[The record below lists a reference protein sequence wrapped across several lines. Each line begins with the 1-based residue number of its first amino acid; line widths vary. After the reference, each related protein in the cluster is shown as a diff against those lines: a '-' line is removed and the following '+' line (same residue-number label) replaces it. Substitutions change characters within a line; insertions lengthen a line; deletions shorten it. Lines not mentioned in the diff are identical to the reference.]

1 MFFVMDALI
10 KWEKLARRKY
20 DYVYAETAFDKKLF
34 KDAMKLAFEMF
45 CQLGETK
52 NLSVTRKNVTGDP
65 HFAVLDCC
73 LIIQYMSEY
82 AAECFVEDESKDL
95 IFTASQYAVRIF
107 LNNMRVHWSFH
118 PNHPIL
124 TDNIGFRDD
133 ERAYPYNVET
143 GDLSDL
149 QKLAQYRASWD

>member
-1 MFFVMDALI
+1 MFYVMDAFV
-10 KWEKLARRKY
+10 KWERLACRKY
-20 DYVYAETAFDKKLF
+20 DYVYGETAFDKKLF

-52 NLSVTRKNVTGDP
+52 KLSVTRKDVTGDP
-65 HFAVLDCC
+65 YFCVMDCC
-73 LIIQYMSEY
+73 QVIQYMSEY
-82 AAECFVEDESKDL
+82 AAECFIEDISKDL

-107 LNNMRVHWSFH
+107 LNNLRGHWHFDEDQ
-118 PNHPIL
+118 PVL
-124 TDNIGFRDD
+124 TDEMGFCDD

>member
-1 MFFVMDALI
+1 MFFVVDAFI
-10 KWEKLARRKY
+10 KWESLTRRKY
-20 DYVYAETAFDKKLF
+20 DYVYGETAFDKKLF

-52 NLSVTRKNVTGDP
+52 KLSVARKDATGDP
-65 HFAVLDCC
+65 HFCVLECC
-73 LIIQYMSEY
+73 QVIQYMSEY
-82 AAECFVEDESKDL
+82 AAECFVEDGSKDL

-107 LNNMRVHWSFH
+107 LNNMRGHWSFH

-124 TDNIGFRDD
+124 TDDIGFCDD
-133 ERAYPYNVET
+133 ERSYPYNVKS

-149 QKLAQYRASWD
+149 KKLAKYRASWD

>member
-10 KWEKLARRKY
+10 KWERLARRKY

-34 KDAMKLAFEMF
+34 RDAMKLAFEMF

-65 HFAVLDCC
+65 HFSVLDCC

-95 IFTASQYAVRIF
+95 VFTASQYAVRIF

-133 ERAYPYNVET
+133 ERAYPYTVET

-149 QKLAQYRASWD
+149 QKLAQYRAAWD

>member
-1 MFFVMDALI
+1 MFFVMDAFI
-10 KWEKLARRKY
+10 KWESLARRKY
-20 DYVYAETAFDKKLF
+20 DYVYGETAFDKKLF

-52 NLSVTRKNVTGDP
+52 KLSVTRENVTGDP
-65 HFAVLDCC
+65 HFCILDCC
-73 LIIQYMSEY
+73 QVIQHMSEY
-82 AAECFVEDESKDL
+82 AAECFIEDESKDL

-107 LNNMRVHWSFH
+107 LNNMRGHWPFH
-118 PNHPIL
+118 PNHPVL
-124 TDNIGFRDD
+124 TDNIGFCDD

>member
-1 MFFVMDALI
+1 MFFVVDAFI
-10 KWEKLARRKY
+10 KWENLARRKY
-20 DYVYAETAFDKKLF
+20 DYVYGETAFDKKLF

-45 CQLGETK
+45 CQLGKTK
-52 NLSVTRKNVTGDP
+52 KLAVTRKNVTGDP
-65 HFAVLDCC
+65 GFCVLDCC
-73 LIIQYMSEY
+73 QVIQHMSEY

-107 LNNMRVHWSFH
+107 LNNLRGHWHFEEDR
-118 PNHPIL
+118 PVL
-124 TDNIGFRDD
+124 ADEMEFCDD

-149 QKLAQYRASWD
+149 QKLAQYRASWY

>member
-1 MFFVMDALI
+1 M
-10 KWEKLARRKY
+10 
-20 DYVYAETAFDKKLF
+20 
-34 KDAMKLAFEMF
+34 
-45 CQLGETK
+45 
-52 NLSVTRKNVTGDP
+52 SVTRKDVTGDP
-65 HFAVLDCC
+65 HFCVLDCC
-73 LIIQYMSEY
+73 QVIQYMPEY

-107 LNNMRVHWSFH
+107 LENLRSHWHFDEYQ
-118 PNHPIL
+118 PVL
-124 TDNIGFRDD
+124 TDEMGFCDD

>member
-1 MFFVMDALI
+1 MFFVMDAFI
-10 KWEKLARRKY
+10 KWESLARRKY
-20 DYVYAETAFDKKLF
+20 DYISGESAFDKKLF

-52 NLSVTRKNVTGDP
+52 KVSVTRKDVTGDP
-65 HFAVLDCC
+65 HFCVLDCC
-73 LIIQYMSEY
+73 QVIQYMSEY

-107 LNNMRVHWSFH
+107 LNNLRGHWPFYEDQ
-118 PNHPIL
+118 PVL
-124 TDNIGFRDD
+124 TDELGFCDD

>member
-1 MFFVMDALI
+1 MDAFI
-10 KWEKLARRKY
+10 KWESLARRKY
-20 DYVYAETAFDKKLF
+20 DYVYGETAFDKKLF

-52 NLSVTRKNVTGDP
+52 KLPVTREYVTGDP
-65 HFAVLDCC
+65 HFCILDCC
-73 LIIQYMSEY
+73 QVIQHMSEY
-82 AAECFVEDESKDL
+82 AAECFIEDESKDL

-107 LNNMRVHWSFH
+107 LNNLRGHWSFDEDH
-118 PNHPIL
+118 SIL
-124 TDNIGFRDD
+124 ADEIGFCDD

>member
-1 MFFVMDALI
+1 MFFVMDAFI
-10 KWEKLARRKY
+10 KWESLARRKY
-20 DYVYAETAFDKKLF
+20 DYVYGETAFDKKLF
-34 KDAMKLAFEMF
+34 RDAMKLAFEMF

-52 NLSVTRKNVTGDP
+52 KLSVTRKDVTGDP
-65 HFAVLDCC
+65 HFCVLDCC
-73 LIIQYMSEY
+73 QVIQHMSEY

-107 LNNMRVHWSFH
+107 LNNLRVHWHFDEDQ
-118 PNHPIL
+118 PVL
-124 TDNIGFRDD
+124 TDEMGFCDE